1 MDKINLN
8 DVLFHGLTNFLVGP
22 GRFEKSIERLN
33 LILKSNAI
41 LSRNKQK
48 EILPKIGLTPPEYI
62 KTLWNGN
69 DYISVCSKLS
79 KNQSNIKNSEAYE
92 EFINYSYGLIINKSI
107 LDELDCRDYCFSSE
121 GKHKCQD
128 GEIQIKDA
136 IPASYFVG
144 IFTCDLSD
152 AEIIESSKGF
162 NITSTDILRTFVSS
176 NVLRELLNSN
186 GYENLPIYSIRDG
199 NIITSAEHVL
209 TILNNKES
217 TQESEDFSL

>member
-22 GRFEKSIERLN
+22 GRFEKSLERLN

-48 EILPKIGLTPPEYI
+48 EILPKIGLTPPEYN
-62 KTLWNGN
+62 KTLWNGD
-69 DYISVCSKLS
+69 DYISVCSKMPE
-79 KNQSNIKNSEAYE
+79 NQSNIKNSEAYE
-92 EFINYSYGLIINKSI
+92 EFINYSYGLIISKRI

-162 NITSTDILRTFVSS
+162 NVTSSDILKTFVVS
-176 NVLRELLNSN
+176 NTIRELLNIN
-186 GYENLPIYSIRDG
+186 GYKNLPIYSIRDG
-199 NIITSAEHVL
+199 NIITSAENVL
-209 TILNNKES
+209 TIIKNNS
-217 TQESEDFSL
+217 SEETDEFIL